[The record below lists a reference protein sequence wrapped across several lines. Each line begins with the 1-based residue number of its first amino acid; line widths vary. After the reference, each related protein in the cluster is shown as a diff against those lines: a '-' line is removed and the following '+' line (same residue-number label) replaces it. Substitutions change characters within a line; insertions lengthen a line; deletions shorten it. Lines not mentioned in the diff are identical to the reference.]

1 MLQNPVVRNKQDALQ
16 NQYGVL
22 RWQVKARDLVLEDG
36 VMPIVDYFR
45 VFIDGRYCGKT
56 KTTSFC
62 LKKSMLI
69 CEILRNRIERQEE
82 ENDRDCS
89 ARHPLR
95 LFRPSHEVQLH
106 LYCVLI
112 KSHIVLLA
120 IKQTHFKSTLW
131 EKASLCRTR
140 N

>member
-62 LKKSMLI
+62 LKKSVLI

-82 ENDRDCS
+82 ENDRDCP